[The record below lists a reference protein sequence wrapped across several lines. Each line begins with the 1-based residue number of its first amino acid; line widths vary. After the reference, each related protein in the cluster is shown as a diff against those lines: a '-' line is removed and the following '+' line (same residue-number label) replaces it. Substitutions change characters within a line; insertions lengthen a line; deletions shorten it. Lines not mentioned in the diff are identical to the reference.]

1 MQAYPMLFS
10 PYTIRN
16 CTFRNRIFSLP
27 NQTHFKGII
36 QAAYSEAKARGGAAQ
51 VTIGETP
58 VTGKYIRQRGAFNFI
73 LDDPDEI
80 RFMAETALAIKL
92 HGAVASVQL
101 NHPGPY
107 AICYS
112 KDSPAPIGPMGYIRN
127 DGIEVKA
134 MDEDKIEE
142 VVESFGIAAANIK
155 RAGYDMCQV
164 HTGHGWLLGQ
174 FLSEHYNS
182 RKDKYGGSLENRAR
196 FAIEVYDRI
205 RQKCGPNFPIEIR
218 VSGDELVPGGMKVDE
233 VIEFLK
239 MVEGKA
245 DMVNVSVG
253 VHQSRDT
260 AYRMFPQTSFTK
272 HGVNVPYA
280 AAIKKAVKIPVI
292 ATGGISDPEHAER
305 ILQEG
310 QADFIGMARALIA
323 DPDFPRK
330 ARSGR
335 RNEIVPCLRCT
346 NCMLGLGINDTVC
359 CAVNPQTG
367 RELQWQTAPRP
378 VASRKV
384 LVVGGGPAG
393 MKAAITAVERGHDV
407 TLLEKSNELGGM
419 LKISD
424 HDPLKNDMKRFKD
437 YLVNRTMSLVK
448 VRLNTEATAELVQ
461 EFTPDVLIAA
471 VGATPV
477 YPNIQGIG
485 GENVMTAV
493 TAFADASKAGK
504 KVAIIGGGM
513 VGCETGLFM
522 AELGKDVMIVEM
534 MDAIGDPVNWRNN
547 LPLIEKMDA
556 TPSLDYETG
565 LRCLE
570 INSSGIKVSG
580 KDGVEKFIDAD
591 TVILSAGM
599 KPNSDTVEQLQN
611 CVPEFYFIGDCVKP
625 GKIMQAM
632 QGGYFTALDIV

>member
-1 MQAYPMLFS
+1 MLFS
-10 PYTIRN
+10 PYTIKK

-80 RFMAETALAIKL
+80 RFMAETALAITL

-107 AICYS
+107 TICYS
-112 KDSPAPIGPMGYIRN
+112 KDSPAPIGPMGFIRS
-127 DGIEVKA
+127 DGVEVKA
-134 MDEDKIEE
+134 MDEDMIEE
-142 VVESFGIAAANIK
+142 VVESFGVAAANIK
-155 RAGYDMCQV
+155 QAGYDMCQV

-174 FLSEHYNS
+174 FLSGHFNQ
-182 RKDKYGGSLENRAR
+182 RTDKYGGSLENRAR
-196 FAIEVYDRI
+196 LAMAVYDRI
-205 RQKCGPNFPIEIR
+205 RKKCGPDFLIEIR
-218 VSGDELVPGGMKVDE
+218 VSGDELVPGGMKTDE

-239 MVEGKA
+239 MAEGKI
-245 DMVNVSVG
+245 DLVNVSVG
-253 VHQSRDT
+253 VHQSRET
-260 AYRMFPQTSFTK
+260 AYRMFPQTSFTE

-280 AAIKKAVKIPVI
+280 AAIKKAINIPVI
-292 ATGGISDPEHAER
+292 ATGGISDPEHAEQ
-305 ILQEG
+305 ILQLG

-323 DPDFPRK
+323 DPDLPKK

-335 RNEIVPCLRCT
+335 RNEIIPCLRCT

-378 VASRKV
+378 AASRKV
-384 LVVGGGPAG
+384 VVVGGGPAG
-393 MKAAITAVERGHDV
+393 MKAAVTAVERGHDV
-407 TLLEKSNELGGM
+407 TLIEKSNELGGM

-424 HDPLKNDMKRFKD
+424 YDTFKDDMKRFKD
-437 YLVNRTMSLVK
+437 YLVNRTMSLAK
-448 VRLNTEATAELVQ
+448 VRLNTEATPELVR
-461 EFTPDVLIAA
+461 ELAPDVLIAA
-471 VGATPV
+471 VGAAPA
-477 YPNIQGIG
+477 YPEIPGIR

-493 TAFADASKAGK
+493 TAFADASKIGK
-504 KVAIIGGGM
+504 KVVIIGGGM
-513 VGCETGLFM
+513 VGCETGLFL
-522 AELGKDVMIVEM
+522 ADLGKEVMIVEM

-547 LPLIEKMDA
+547 LPLVAKMDE
-556 TPSLDYETG
+556 TSNLNYETG
-565 LRCLE
+565 LKCLE
-570 INSSGIKVSG
+570 IKLSGIKVAV
-580 KDGVEKFIDAD
+580 KDGSEKFICAD
-591 TVILSAGM
+591 TVVLSAGM
-599 KPNSDTVEQLQN
+599 KPESDTVDRLRD
-611 CVPEFYFIGDCVKP
+611 CAPEFYSIGDCVKP

-632 QGGYFTALDIV
+632 QGGYFTALDIL